1 MSMCSYS
8 CNICNGGKWRCGT
21 GNKNCGCKGY
31 GSKYCWEQ
39 EVVLELK
46 TDKNPIIVKGVY
58 DGYGRLHV
66 SDKYKNLGKNIY
78 WENYDL
84 FTYAEEIYDCKN
96 ENKYKQ
102 FCVDIVFQGKTID
115 NPDLNIFCKSCYN
128 KNKNK
133 N

>member
-1 MSMCSYS
+1 M
-8 CNICNGGKWRCGT
+8 
-21 GNKNCGCKGY
+21 
-31 GSKYCWEQ
+31 
-39 EVVLELK
+39 
-46 TDKNPIIVKGVY
+46 KGVY